1 MKDMYIYSSKFRFKS
16 PSKFSDI
23 MPILLAEG
31 SKSKANKKRAKAI
44 QAGTDEF
51 SDDEEY
57 EKLRKFDKEFAMII
71 KDWYK
76 TPIYH
81 ILMRKM
87 KADRAIIKYCNKTSL
102 NRLAADLR
110 ERR

>member
-1 MKDMYIYSSKFRFKS
+1 
-16 PSKFSDI
+16 
-23 MPILLAEG
+23 
-31 SKSKANKKRAKAI
+31 
-44 QAGTDEF
+44 
-51 SDDEEY
+51 
-57 EKLRKFDKEFAMII
+57 MII